1 MSSPTPSSDSK
12 ELEKALRDL
21 SPLALEADFLSRL
34 EAAAEGTLTA
44 LTAAELRFEESLRA
58 SYKPQALDTDFMSRL
73 EGVVSNVAFP
83 VDEKIVLFPK
93 TAPLSK
99 PAKSSGRQRPMW
111 AAAAAVA
118 FIGAATALFM
128 PDGKTTVS
136 PVVKNDSPAQ
146 SAPIASAP
154 LANPNSHFIPSGFN
168 RGLGDATDEGVLWH
182 DPAKPHR
189 VVRVTYL
196 DRVTFKNAE
205 GKTVEAVQ
213 PRTEYIL
220 VPEKMD

>member
-12 ELEKALRDL
+12 ELEQALRGL
-21 SPLALEADFLSRL
+21 SPLTLETDFLSRL
-34 EAAAEGTLTA
+34 EAAAEGTLTT

-58 SYKPQALDTDFMSRL
+58 AYKPQALDMNFMSRL

-93 TAPLSK
+93 TAPLAK

-128 PDGKTTVS
+128 PGQKPTAS
-136 PVVKNDSPAQ
+136 PVVRNDSPAVSSQ
-146 SAPIASAP
+146 IAPAS
-154 LANPNSHFIPSGFN
+154 NPNSHFVPMGFN

-205 GKTVEAVQ
+205 GKTVETVQ

>member
-1 MSSPTPSSDSK
+1 MSSPSPSSDSK
-12 ELEKALRDL
+12 ELEQALRGL
-21 SPLALEADFLSRL
+21 SPLTLEEDFLSHL
-34 EAAAEGTLTA
+34 EAAAEGTLTT
-44 LTAAELRFEESLRA
+44 LTTADLRFEESLRA
-58 SYKPQALDTDFMSRL
+58 TYKPQALDTDFMSRL
-73 EGVVSNVAFP
+73 EGVVSDIAFP

-93 TAPLSK
+93 TAPLAK
-99 PAKSSGRQRPMW
+99 PAKPASRQRPMW

-118 FIGAATALFM
+118 FIGAATALFL
-128 PDGKTTVS
+128 PDQKAAVS
-136 PVVKNDSPAQ
+136 PVVSNDPPKQ
-146 SAPIASAP
+146 SAPVAAVS
-154 LANPNSHFIPSGFN
+154 NPNSHFVPAGFN

-182 DPAKPHR
+182 DPSKPHR

>member
-34 EAAAEGTLTA
+34 EAAAEGRLTA

-58 SYKPQALDTDFMSRL
+58 TYKPQALDTDFMSRL

-128 PDGKTTVS
+128 PGQKPAAS
-136 PVVKNDSPAQ
+136 PVVKNSASAPSASVS
-146 SAPIASAP
+146 SAPIS
-154 LANPNSHFIPSGFN
+154 NPNSHFVPAGFN
-168 RGLGDATDEGVLWH
+168 RGLGDARDEGVLWH

-205 GKTVEAVQ
+205 GKTVETVQ

-220 VPEKMD
+220 VPEKID

>member
-1 MSSPTPSSDSK
+1 MSSSSPSSDSK

-21 SPLALEADFLSRL
+21 GPLTLGADFLSRL
-34 EAAAEGTLTA
+34 EAAAEGSLTTLTA
-44 LTAAELRFEESLRA
+44 ADLRFEESLRA
-58 SYKPQALDTDFMSRL
+58 AHKPLALPADFMNRL
-73 EGVVSNVAFP
+73 EGVVSDIAFP

-93 TAPLSK
+93 TAPLAK

-118 FIGAATALFM
+118 FIGAATALFL
-128 PDGKTTVS
+128 PNQKAAVS
-136 PVVKNDSPAQ
+136 PVVRNNSPAPSASVS
-146 SAPIASAP
+146 SAPIS
-154 LANPNSHFIPSGFN
+154 NPNSHFVPAGFN
-168 RGLGDATDEGVLWH
+168 RGLGDARDEGVLWH

>member
-58 SYKPQALDTDFMSRL
+58 TYKPQPLDTDFMSRL

-93 TAPLSK
+93 TAPISK
-99 PAKSSGRQRPMW
+99 TAKPSGRQRPMW

-128 PDGKTTVS
+128 PAQKPAAS
-136 PVVKNDSPAQ
+136 PVVKNST
-146 SAPIASAP
+146 SAPSASLSSAP
-154 LANPNSHFIPSGFN
+154 VTNPNSHFVPAGFN
-168 RGLGDATDEGVLWH
+168 RGLGDATDEGVVWH

>member
-1 MSSPTPSSDSK
+1 MSSSSPSSDSK

-21 SPLALEADFLSRL
+21 GPLTLEADFLSRL

-44 LTAAELRFEESLRA
+44 LTAAELRFEESLRSA
-58 SYKPQALDTDFMSRL
+58 HKPVALPTDFLSRL
-73 EGVVSNVAFP
+73 EGVVSDIAFP

-93 TAPLSK
+93 TAPLAK
-99 PAKSSGRQRPMW
+99 PAKSSRHRPMW

-118 FIGAATALFM
+118 LIGAATALFM
-128 PDGKTTVS
+128 PGQKPAAS
-136 PVVKNDSPAQ
+136 PVVKNDPPKQSSPID
-146 SAPIASAP
+146 SAT
-154 LANPNSHFIPSGFN
+154 NPNSHFIPAGFN